1 MADYFI
7 RKCTLMDLL
16 LVIFGLLVI
25 VVAGIDAIWFFF
37 VICGF
42 ILAKAYIRSMEIF
55 EKYVSPVQ
63 TGRELGKAE
72 SDWDDDDN
80 LAIGLYD

>member
-1 MADYFI
+1 MADYLI

-16 LVIFGLLVI
+16 LFIFGLLVLFA
-25 VVAGIDAIWFFF
+25 AGINAIWVFF

-42 ILAKAYIRSMEIF
+42 ILAKAYIRSTEIL
-55 EKYVSPVQ
+55 EKSVSPVQ
-63 TGRELGKAE
+63 TGRGLGEAE